1 MRVRRVDIYRGTLRL
16 AEGFAHFGGAVSA
29 LEEVFVKLT
38 ADDGAVGW
46 GEVRGNMGYFS
57 GEHPEG
63 IVAAVRDHLVPLV
76 VGRPLAEAGA
86 VIERCHRAVVGNGAA
101 KAAVDLALHDL
112 AARAAGVPLVRWLG
126 GWRLPEVVGSECIF
140 YGPPEVAAGAARR
153 HVAAGFGILKI
164 RVGLEPFARD
174 LERVAAVRAAV
185 GEGVRLAV
193 DANQAWSVKE
203 AIRRIRALEA
213 FGLECVEQPVAAR
226 DLTGMAE
233 VAGAVGVPIMAD
245 ESLLSLEDAMTLVR
259 LGGAGMF
266 HVKLVKAGGI
276 RRAQEVIALAEAARI
291 PYVLGQMNEGMLATA
306 AAAHL
311 ALATAPKYAELYGAD
326 GIVDDPTPGAV
337 HDRGRVVVPDGPG
350 FGTAP
355 DETKLAC
362 VWSSAA

>member
-1 MRVRRVDIYRGTLRL
+1 MRVRRLDLYRATLRL
-16 AEGFAHFGGAVSA
+16 AEGFAHFGGRVDA

-38 ADDGAVGW
+38 AEDGTAGW

-63 IVAAVRDHLVPLV
+63 IVAVLRDHLAPLV
-76 VGRPLAEAGA
+76 VGRPIEEAGG

-101 KAAVDLALHDL
+101 KAAIDLALHDL
-112 AARAAGVPLVRWLG
+112 AARVAGVSLVRWLG
-126 GWRLPEVVGSECIF
+126 GHRGAGVDGSECVF
-140 YGPPEVAAGAARR
+140 YGPPEAAAEAARR
-153 HVAAGFGILKI
+153 HVAAGFRILKL

-174 LERVAAVRAAV
+174 LERVGAIREAV

-213 FGLECVEQPVAAR
+213 FDITCVEQPVAAR
-226 DLTGMAE
+226 DLTGMAA
-233 VAGAVGVPIMAD
+233 VADAVGVPIMAD

-276 RRAQEVIALAEAARI
+276 RRALELIALAEASGI
-291 PYVLGQMNEGMLATA
+291 PYLMGQMNEGMLATT

-311 ALATAPKYAELYGAD
+311 ALATAPVYGELYGAD
-326 GIVDDPTPGAV
+326 GIVNDPTPGAV
-337 HDRGRVVVPDGPG
+337 HDRGRVVVPEGVG
-350 FGTAP
+350 LGTAP
-355 DETKLAC
+355 DETQLVP
-362 VWSSAA
+362 VWTLRG